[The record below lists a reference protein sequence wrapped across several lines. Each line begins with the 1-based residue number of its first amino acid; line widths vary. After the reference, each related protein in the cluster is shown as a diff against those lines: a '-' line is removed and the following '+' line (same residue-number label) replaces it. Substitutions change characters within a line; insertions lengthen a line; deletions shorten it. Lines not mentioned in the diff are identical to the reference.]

1 MSNRNQHTVRRI
13 LSYLFPHK
21 KAFFLAGLLFA
32 AATLIGFLQPLVI
45 QRITDDG
52 MQAQNLPVLCR
63 SVGLLAL
70 LVVLNQ
76 AVEMAQTRLFVNVHN
91 ESLYL
96 LGTPLHAGA
105 GECSPG

>member
-52 MQAQNLPVLCR
+52 M
-63 SVGLLAL
+63 
-70 LVVLNQ
+70 
-76 AVEMAQTRLFVNVHN
+76 
-91 ESLYL
+91 
-96 LGTPLHAGA
+96 
-105 GECSPG
+105 